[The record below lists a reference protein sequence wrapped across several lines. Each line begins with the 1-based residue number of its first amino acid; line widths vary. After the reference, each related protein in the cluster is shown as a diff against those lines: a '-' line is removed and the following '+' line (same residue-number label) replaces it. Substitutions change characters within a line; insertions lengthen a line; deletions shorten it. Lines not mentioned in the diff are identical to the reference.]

1 MEEQKYIEL
10 RKKLPSSVKMKLDH
24 ILRFLGASQKKASI
38 MVGAGFSLNA
48 NRDSSADMKDWNGL
62 GKMFYHS
69 LFGENPSPNTIID
82 PIRLASQIEACFGKN
97 ELNEL
102 ILKSLPDD
110 KITPG
115 SLHYQLVKLPWR
127 DIFTTNYDTL
137 IERAAYKE
145 NPTFTVVTNRET
157 LLYKP
162 FPRIIKLHG
171 SFKEIRPFVISE
183 EDYRTY
189 PQTHPE
195 FVNTVRQSLIEGLLC
210 LVGFSGNDPNFL
222 GWIGWLR
229 DVMGENI
236 APIYLVNVS
245 SNLHESEIRLNQ
257 QRGISII
264 DLGWIS
270 NNGKDDVY
278 KERLDFF
285 FTYLSKGLNDEQI
298 WKPDIKYRWSET
310 DNIQDTIKD
319 LRAIRKTYPGWHLLP
334 SKYYSCFDNIINEIP
349 FIDSKLTKW
358 ELTNDVLVQFLYE
371 LDWINH
377 ITCTPYNLKWFI
389 ESVTNLNT
397 SIENLPDNLKRKLL
411 SLNISLLELY
421 RSSYDIEKFEAIS
434 DFINNY
440 ISSQNATELTRRY
453 TYEKAL
459 FALVTFNRSSL
470 ISILNEWRPQDS
482 DYIGILWKSSILLE
496 IGEEYTK
503 EAFELLSKS
512 TKNIKVELLMNNSSK
527 ELLSLQSIS
536 EQVLSIARSQ
546 IFYTIDNSGFINENE
561 NLSFNRITE
570 SFRLKLYSQKTK
582 PTIQRIHKFGIGS
595 FTTTR
600 NFGGRGYKQEYLQSY
615 RYLKTYERAGF
626 PYGLPHLNIN
636 TEGITFALS
645 KLFPYSTDLG
655 MSVLLRTQNKNIN
668 DEILNR
674 ELLSSFNKENAQK
687 LFSIFFKSENYE
699 NKALGQ
705 KFNYEL
711 YLLSILS
718 RLSIKLE
725 TKDITNLLNAHL
737 QSYSKNETNKSSRTE
752 SRPED
757 IKIIYSC
764 LSTNILSEFY
774 PTILE
779 VYINSEHSDEIPLP
793 RRYFKNILVSDDLL
807 GNFIS
812 KLSSPD
818 SERRIRAYNGIAT
831 IYKVLSENQKDKV
844 DDNIKNWRNT
854 QELTPDMLVS
864 FNLVPPGEDE
874 MVLIIQY
881 LNNQINTLLE
891 LDTAD
896 STNSIPLQSATS
908 ILDEISPLSHFIEN
922 TGKENLLIKINN
934 ILNENKDSMFKEESG
949 LFSFFNFGGNFVIS
963 LTNFITTLKR
973 GEIKDD
979 ILTNVII
986 SLNEYLKH
994 NYAVLEAIVQLN
1006 SIMSTP
1012 LLGKKE
1018 IISLVK
1024 KRIFSNEFRIRND
1037 ALNAMINP
1045 QNAPRYRD
1053 LINEMIK
1060 RIEIGTNESISNV
1073 LTNLCS
1079 LFYHGLLDATNIKR
1093 LPLALKTLYNEI
1105 QTFPISETIKTDIY
1119 YFVLEFVG
1127 ALSANHQNEDLS
1139 KVVSLWKNYAD
1150 SKETFSDVRIG
1161 FEKGYERITKEP
1173 FENTKL

>member
-1 MEEQKYIEL
+1 M
-10 RKKLPSSVKMKLDH
+10 
-24 ILRFLGASQKKASI
+24 
-38 MVGAGFSLNA
+38 
-48 NRDSSADMKDWNGL
+48 
-62 GKMFYHS
+62 
-69 LFGENPSPNTIID
+69 
-82 PIRLASQIEACFGKN
+82 
-97 ELNEL
+97 
-102 ILKSLPDD
+102 
-110 KITPG
+110 
-115 SLHYQLVKLPWR
+115 
-127 DIFTTNYDTL
+127 
-137 IERAAYKE
+137 
-145 NPTFTVVTNRET
+145 
-157 LLYKP
+157 
-162 FPRIIKLHG
+162 
-171 SFKEIRPFVISE
+171 
-183 EDYRTY
+183 
-189 PQTHPE
+189 
-195 FVNTVRQSLIEGLLC
+195 
-210 LVGFSGNDPNFL
+210 
-222 GWIGWLR
+222 
-229 DVMGENI
+229 
-236 APIYLVNVS
+236 
-245 SNLHESEIRLNQ
+245 
-257 QRGISII
+257 
-264 DLGWIS
+264 
-270 NNGKDDVY
+270 
-278 KERLDFF
+278 
-285 FTYLSKGLNDEQI
+285 
-298 WKPDIKYRWSET
+298 
-310 DNIQDTIKD
+310 
-319 LRAIRKTYPGWHLLP
+319 
-334 SKYYSCFDNIINEIP
+334 
-349 FIDSKLTKW
+349 
-358 ELTNDVLVQFLYE
+358 
-371 LDWINH
+371 
-377 ITCTPYNLKWFI
+377 
-389 ESVTNLNT
+389 
-397 SIENLPDNLKRKLL
+397 
-411 SLNISLLELY
+411 
-421 RSSYDIEKFEAIS
+421 
-434 DFINNY
+434 
-440 ISSQNATELTRRY
+440 
-453 TYEKAL
+453 
-459 FALVTFNRSSL
+459 
-470 ISILNEWRPQDS
+470 
-482 DYIGILWKSSILLE
+482 
-496 IGEEYTK
+496 
-503 EAFELLSKS
+503 
-512 TKNIKVELLMNNSSK
+512 
-527 ELLSLQSIS
+527 
-536 EQVLSIARSQ
+536 
-546 IFYTIDNSGFINENE
+546 
-561 NLSFNRITE
+561 
-570 SFRLKLYSQKTK
+570 
-582 PTIQRIHKFGIGS
+582 
-595 FTTTR
+595 
-600 NFGGRGYKQEYLQSY
+600 
-615 RYLKTYERAGF
+615 
-626 PYGLPHLNIN
+626 
-636 TEGITFALS
+636 
-645 KLFPYSTDLG
+645 
-655 MSVLLRTQNKNIN
+655 
-668 DEILNR
+668 
-674 ELLSSFNKENAQK
+674 
-687 LFSIFFKSENYE
+687 
-699 NKALGQ
+699 
-705 KFNYEL
+705 
-711 YLLSILS
+711 
-718 RLSIKLE
+718 
-725 TKDITNLLNAHL
+725 
-737 QSYSKNETNKSSRTE
+737 
-752 SRPED
+752 
-757 IKIIYSC
+757 
-764 LSTNILSEFY
+764 
-774 PTILE
+774 
-779 VYINSEHSDEIPLP
+779 P

-949 LFSFFNFGGNFVIS
+949 LFRFFNFGGNFVIS